1 MPRSF
6 NDDTAEIVWE
16 QLPRLKREFST
27 KLSRKK
33 VKPTHECWR
42 SSCNKCIHDCRVIKK
57 AATLEKTIL
66 SLQREK
72 RKQEIGAYH
81 TEVDAVNSI
90 IASLETQ
97 VKRLHMEKG
106 NLNQGALV
114 FILFKDYIHMEI
126 SF

>member
-1 MPRSF
+1 MNVDVPHVI
-6 NDDTAEIVWE
+6 NVLMIVGLETA
-16 QLPRLKREFST
+16 
-27 KLSRKK
+27 
-33 VKPTHECWR
+33 
-42 SSCNKCIHDCRVIKK
+42 IKK

-106 NLNQGALV
+106 DLNQGTLV
-114 FILFKDYIHMEI
+114 FILCKDYIHLEI
-126 SF
+126 SP